1 MEIMCLST
9 IQTLHKIRKSSGSF
23 LFCQESNILL
33 VNKTQGGFYMEN
45 INWNDKEEVLKL
57 VQQDG
62 TALEYT
68 SEEVRNNKE
77 VVLNAVQQDG
87 WALEY
92 ASEKLRNDKDIVMTA
107 IQKNG
112 CALQFASDELC
123 NNKTVVLNAVQR
135 YGLALE
141 FASKELQDNKK
152 IVLVALQNTQFA
164 FRYISP
170 RLRQD
175 YDVLKAAGLEPDIKQ
190 EPEKPDIDT
199 VLGDA
204 RKWCQEHND
213 TPAVQ
218 PQHNI
223 ER

>member
-62 TALEYT
+62 TALEYA

-92 ASEKLRNDKDIVMTA
+92 ASEKLRNDKDIV
-107 IQKNG
+107 
-112 CALQFASDELC
+112 
-123 NNKTVVLNAVQR
+123 LNAVQR
-135 YGLALE
+135 SGLALE